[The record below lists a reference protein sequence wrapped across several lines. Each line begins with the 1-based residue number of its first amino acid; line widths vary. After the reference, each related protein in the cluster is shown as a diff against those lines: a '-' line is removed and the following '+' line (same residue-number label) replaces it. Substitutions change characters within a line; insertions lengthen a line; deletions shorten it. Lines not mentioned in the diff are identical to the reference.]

1 MHQLPSVA
9 RMQEILKPTSVNK
22 FCTQE
27 SLTVSVFQKVIGK
40 RQKLF
45 ALGFAGERLVAAQ
58 VLEDQEG
65 VNCPVYV
72 DTMADDANTLYG
84 GIPERLYI
92 LENDTVSYAGGLGP
106 WFYSVDEVEDWIK
119 SHKEKLE

>member
-1 MHQLPSVA
+1 M
-9 RMQEILKPTSVNK
+9 
-22 FCTQE
+22 
-27 SLTVSVFQKVIGK
+27 
-40 RQKLF
+40 
-45 ALGFAGERLVAAQ
+45 AAQ